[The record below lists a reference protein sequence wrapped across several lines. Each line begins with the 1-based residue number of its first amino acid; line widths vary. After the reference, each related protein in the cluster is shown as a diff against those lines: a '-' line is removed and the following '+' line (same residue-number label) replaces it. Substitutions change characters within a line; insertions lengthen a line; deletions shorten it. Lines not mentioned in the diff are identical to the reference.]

1 MICCTR
7 YVHNKLIK
15 VLRMHY
21 GELIWKFKE
30 HERKKKMMVDD
41 YILNIVL
48 DKIKK

>member
-15 VLRMHY
+15 ILRMHY

-30 HERKKKMMVDD
+30 HERKKNDGWWLYTKYSIRQD
-41 YILNIVL
+41 
-48 DKIKK
+48 